1 MKLANVKAQIRENGK
16 GNSLAV
22 LADGSLLPILT
33 VCSVTERVRLKTDS
47 GKVIRVSVRDIL
59 AVV

>member
-1 MKLANVKAQIRENGK
+1 MKLAAVKAQIRENGK
-16 GNSLAV
+16 GDSLAV

-33 VCSVTERVRLKTDS
+33 VCSVTERVRLETDS
-47 GKVIRVSVRDIL
+47 GKIIRVPVRDIL